1 MPHRRQT
8 SADTRCGSVTSM
20 AEEIWSMLSDEHTYV
35 YIAGLKQI
43 RDALNDLFSAMSGSA
58 NGWAKLKGE
67 LIEQGRWV
75 ELLY

>member
-1 MPHRRQT
+1 
-8 SADTRCGSVTSM
+8 
-20 AEEIWSMLSDEHTYV
+20 MLSDEHTYV

-43 RDALNDLFSAMSGSA
+43 RDALNELFSTMSGSA

-67 LIEQGRWV
+67 LVEQGRWL